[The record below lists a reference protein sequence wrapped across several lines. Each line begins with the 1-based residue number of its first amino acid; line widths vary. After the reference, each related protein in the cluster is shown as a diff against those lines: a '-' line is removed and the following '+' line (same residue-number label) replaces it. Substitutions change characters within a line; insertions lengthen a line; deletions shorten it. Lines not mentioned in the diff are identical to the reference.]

1 MKADEAK
8 KEIDALTRQLNEHI
22 RHYYIEDAPVISDYD
37 YDMMMRRLKEL
48 EETFPALRSPVSPTQ
63 RVGGGVAENFSEF
76 KHEIPLLSL
85 QDAFSYEE
93 LLEFDQRVRKT
104 CPEICYVVELKI
116 DGLSVSLTYENGV
129 FVCGATRGNGMV
141 GEEVTANLKTIGS
154 IPMQLLEPVDIVVRG
169 EVFMPRKSFLKL
181 NAQCLAEGR
190 KPFAN
195 PRNAAAGSLRQL
207 DSRITAE
214 RNLDIFVFNIQQSGT
229 KIPQNHVESLN
240 YLKKLGFKVS
250 PFYSRFSDITEAF
263 AEVERFNAIR
273 EELGFDI
280 DGAVIKV
287 DDFAQRELLGET
299 VKAPK
304 WAIAYKYPPE
314 QKETLL
320 QNITIQVGRT
330 GILTPNA
337 ELEPVCLAGTTV
349 SKATLHNRNY
359 IRDRD
364 IRIGDTVVV
373 QKAGEIIPEVV
384 RVNLKKRPRNAK
396 PFTMPEACPVCG
408 GSLHTDESGI
418 ALRCVNH
425 NCPAKIQRQF
435 EHFASRAAMDIE
447 GLGPA
452 IIEQLLE
459 NNMIQTLDD
468 LYRLDADELAALD
481 GFGEKSAANL
491 LAALEHSKQAPLDR
505 VLFALGIRNIGAK
518 AAKLLADRFGS
529 MEAVMEASTEELSA
543 VYDIGDTMA
552 ENVVSFFQRREN
564 RELVERLQRA
574 GLQMPYEKAAVSN
587 RLEGK
592 TFVLSGALAAL
603 TREEAGAAVEK
614 LGGRVSGSVSKKTS
628 YLVLGDKPGS
638 KLQKAREL
646 GIPVVE
652 EEEFLMMIG
661 MEDQK

>member
-22 RHYYIEDAPVISDYD
+22 RHYYIEDAPVVSDYD

-104 CPEICYVVELKI
+104 CPGDLLCGGAE
-116 DGLSVSLTYENGV
+116 DRWASVSLTYENGV

-299 VKAPK
+299 
-304 WAIAYKYPPE
+304 
-314 QKETLL
+314 
-320 QNITIQVGRT
+320 G
-330 GILTPNA
+330 
-337 ELEPVCLAGTTV
+337 
-349 SKATLHNRNY
+349 
-359 IRDRD
+359 
-364 IRIGDTVVV
+364 
-373 QKAGEIIPEVV
+373 
-384 RVNLKKRPRNAK
+384 
-396 PFTMPEACPVCG
+396 
-408 GSLHTDESGI
+408 
-418 ALRCVNH
+418 
-425 NCPAKIQRQF
+425 
-435 EHFASRAAMDIE
+435 
-447 GLGPA
+447 
-452 IIEQLLE
+452 
-459 NNMIQTLDD
+459 
-468 LYRLDADELAALD
+468 
-481 GFGEKSAANL
+481 
-491 LAALEHSKQAPLDR
+491 
-505 VLFALGIRNIGAK
+505 
-518 AAKLLADRFGS
+518 
-529 MEAVMEASTEELSA
+529 
-543 VYDIGDTMA
+543 
-552 ENVVSFFQRREN
+552 
-564 RELVERLQRA
+564 
-574 GLQMPYEKAAVSN
+574 
-587 RLEGK
+587 
-592 TFVLSGALAAL
+592 
-603 TREEAGAAVEK
+603 
-614 LGGRVSGSVSKKTS
+614 
-628 YLVLGDKPGS
+628 
-638 KLQKAREL
+638 
-646 GIPVVE
+646 
-652 EEEFLMMIG
+652 
-661 MEDQK
+661 